1 MNHDIKLV
9 WYVKDLETGRPS
21 APKQT
26 IYQFD
31 ESIYQIISP
40 SEVFETHAEA
50 TDAYIKA
57 EMARIVQLRT
67 DLRQAERVLST
78 YIKGITNTKGK
89 DEDST
94 SKKDSK

>member
-1 MNHDIKLV
+1 MDKDETLV
-9 WYVKDLETGRPS
+9 WCIRNAHTGGFRKPW
-21 APKQT
+21 
-26 IYQFD
+26 
-31 ESIYQIISP
+31 QIFYWYTEEMYSVIS
-40 SEVFETHAEA
+40 ENDVFETHAEA